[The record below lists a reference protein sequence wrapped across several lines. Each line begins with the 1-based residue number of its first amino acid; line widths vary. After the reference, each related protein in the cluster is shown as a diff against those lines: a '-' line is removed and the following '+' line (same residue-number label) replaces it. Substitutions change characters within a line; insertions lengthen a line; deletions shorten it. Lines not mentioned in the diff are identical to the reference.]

1 MRRYIAV
8 FLLAAVAVFGGL
20 IAYVSLTYFPQTT
33 QTAQQPREVTLVVIT
48 RLAPD
53 EGEALRKIFLNSSVA
68 REYGIKDVMF
78 LKEDVSKWPI
88 YAEEGRA
95 DVFFI
100 GGYSLYKDLCEKGYL
115 KPITDRELI
124 EIISSL
130 NVETYRL
137 PNGSVC
143 FVAAARTVFSYT
155 INSDFLKKYGLEPPR
170 TWGDLLLP
178 KYSIPLLYGES
189 IASFP
194 KPTKSTT
201 SARTIQMILQKYGW
215 ERGWVLLT
223 IIGANSYIVESS
235 ERARDDVALGIAGLA
250 PTVLVYGI
258 RAGELSGGK
267 AVFYPAQGE
276 VLPDVSPVAVAKN
289 SKNEREAIAFVKWL
303 LSAEGQKALA
313 ELFYYLPY
321 VKPEGTQLEGLYEAL
336 SVNMFNYDPE
346 DAALW
351 ERAVVYY
358 FEAAIADPDAN
369 TILKK
374 VWSLAVD
381 LYTKGRLNEVE
392 LLEIAHRLG
401 APLTISIGGESR
413 VFSKSLAIEL
423 NKLVAEDPAFRSE
436 FYDSVKAAAIAR
448 YSAILSELQSRT

>member
-1 MRRYIAV
+1 MKGRTAMP
-8 FLLAAVAVFGGL
+8 LLATAVVLVGL
-20 IAYVSLTYFPQTT
+20 IAYVSLVVH
-33 QTAQQPREVTLVVIT
+33 QPEGVTLVVVT

-53 EGEALRKIFLNSSVA
+53 EGEALRKMFLSSNIA
-68 REYGIKDVMF
+68 REYRIKDVMF

-95 DVFFI
+95 DLFFI

-115 KPITDRELI
+115 KPVTDRELT

-130 NVETYRL
+130 NAEAYRL
-137 PNGSVC
+137 PNGSIC
-143 FVAAARTVFSYT
+143 FVAVARTVFSYT
-155 INSDFLKKYGLEPPR
+155 INSEFLRKYGLEPPR

-178 KYSIPLLYGES
+178 KYSIPLLYGER

-235 ERARDDVALGIAGLA
+235 EKARDDVAFGITGLA

-258 RAGELSGGK
+258 RAEELSGGK
-267 AVFYPAQGE
+267 AEFYPALGE
-276 VLPDVSPVAVAKN
+276 VLPDVSPVALAKN
-289 SKNEREAIAFVKWL
+289 AKNEREAIAFIKWL

-321 VKPEGTQLEGLYEAL
+321 IKPEGTPLERLYEVL
-336 SVNMFNYDPE
+336 SANTFNYDPE
-346 DAALW
+346 DAASW
-351 ERAVVYY
+351 ERAAVYY

-369 TILKK
+369 TILKR

-381 LYTKGRLNEVE
+381 LYVKGRLNEAE
-392 LLEIAHRLG
+392 LLEIAQRLG
-401 APLTISIGGESR
+401 APLTISVRGEPR
-413 VFSKSLAIEL
+413 AFSKSLAMEL
-423 NKLVAEDPAFRSE
+423 NRLVAEDPAFRSE
-436 FYDSVKAAAIAR
+436 FYDSVKASALAR
-448 YSAILSELQSRT
+448 YRAILSELESRS